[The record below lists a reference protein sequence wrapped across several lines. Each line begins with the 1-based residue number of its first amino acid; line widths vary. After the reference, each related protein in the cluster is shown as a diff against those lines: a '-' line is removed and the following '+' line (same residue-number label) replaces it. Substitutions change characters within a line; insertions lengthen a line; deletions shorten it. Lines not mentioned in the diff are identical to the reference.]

1 MHKNPY
7 FLHLFNI
14 CVLKS
19 LRAKILTTFVFPML
33 FLSGNTKS
41 SDATWTLY
49 KAWEI
54 LRKVLTDTE
63 LIFQEKQVMNHKI
76 CKVCVIGCPCWWF
89 QWGRWGLGRHNVLVN
104 SNSAWL
110 ETKERKGWST
120 FLTFGCGEEEYC
132 HEEKTLSNLN
142 GISSVLFYV
151 NLGQIRSFTAP
162 PLYYGNPPSSQLPF
176 FSVLTG
182 GPSVQRI
189 SGVFEKLPGQWEPV
203 LPWALV

>member
-1 MHKNPY
+1 MHKDPY

-54 LRKVLTDTE
+54 LRKILTDTE
-63 LIFQEKQVMNHKI
+63 LIFQEKI
-76 CKVCVIGCPCWWF
+76 CKVCVIGCPCQWL
-89 QWGRWGLGRHNVLVN
+89 QWGLWGLGRHNVLVN

-110 ETKERKGWST
+110 ETKEHKGWST
-120 FLTFGCGEEEYC
+120 FLKCGCGEEEYC
-132 HEEKTLSNLN
+132 HEEK
-142 GISSVLFYV
+142 IPC
-151 NLGQIRSFTAP
+151 QI
-162 PLYYGNPPSSQLPF
+162 LM
-176 FSVLTG
+176 V
-182 GPSVQRI
+182 SVQ
-189 SGVFEKLPGQWEPV
+189 FYFM
-203 LPWALV
+203 